1 MLVIPMRRH
10 VAALALMALCCGCS
24 SIKDLFSSSTP
35 SSSTGNSTQSFTG
48 TVSVGGSSFFTFTV
62 TQAGK
67 VNVTLTTLGGTSP
80 VGLGIGTPN
89 GSTSCQV
96 TTSSQSTTAGSSP
109 QVSATETAGTYC
121 VSVFDA
127 GALAASTTFSVTID
141 HP

>member
-1 MLVIPMRRH
+1 MRRSL
-10 VAALALMALCCGCS
+10 VALALMALCCGCS

-35 SSSTGNSTQSFTG
+35 TSAGSSTQSFTG

-62 TQAGK
+62 AQAGK
-67 VNVTLTTLGGTSP
+67 VDVTLTSLGGSSP
-80 VGLGIGTPN
+80 VGLGVGTPN
-89 GSTSCQV
+89 GTTSCQV

-109 QVSATETAGTYC
+109 QVSVTETAGTYC

-127 GALAASTTFSVTID
+127 GALAASTTFAVSVA